1 MKDKHPKY
9 PDFPE
14 LLAYEQPDNSRSR
27 IVNAAIYLFSKQGYP
42 QTATKAI
49 AELADVSEA
58 LVFKLFKSKSALL
71 EAVFIEIIQER
82 LPKVLLYGMEDLRD
96 GTLPIRS
103 QDQIAVFLAFKFKYI
118 LKHVG
123 YFKIL
128 FQELQFNEQQAIQNI
143 RKLLEQLF
151 NELETVILTLQRHK
165 IIRSDMPPKIL
176 FRSLAGALNF
186 LLLDYHLLTPK
197 MNIDLEIQSIIQLFL
212 EGAAHEKQK

>member
-1 MKDKHPKY
+1 MSKY
-9 PDFPE
+9 ADFPA

-27 IVNAAIYLFSKQGYP
+27 IVNAAIYLFSRQGYP

-49 AELADVSEA
+49 AQLADVSEA

-82 LPKVLLYGMEDLRD
+82 LPQVLRYGLEDLRS
-96 GTLPIRS
+96 GTLSIQS
-103 QDQIAVFLAFKFKYI
+103 EEQVTAFLAFKFKYI
-118 LKHVG
+118 LQHVG

-128 FQELQFNEQQAIQNI
+128 FQELQFNEQQALQNI
-143 RKLLEQLF
+143 RSLLEQLF
-151 NELETVILTLQRHK
+151 SELETVLLALQRHK
-165 IIRSDMPPKIL
+165 IIRSDMPPKTL
-176 FRSLAGALNF
+176 FRSMAGALNF

-197 MNIDLEIQSIIQLFL
+197 MDIDLEIQRIIQLFL